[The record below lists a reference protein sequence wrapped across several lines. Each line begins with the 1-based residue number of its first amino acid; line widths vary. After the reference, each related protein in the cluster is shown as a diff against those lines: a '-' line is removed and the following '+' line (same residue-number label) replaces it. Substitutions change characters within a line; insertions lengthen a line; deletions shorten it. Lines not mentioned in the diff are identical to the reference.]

1 MNINYHDKI
10 KKLDLSK
17 WVIIKFYHYASIVN
31 DPDFYEYDE
40 IWHTKPVGD
49 PYIKELYNHFLSI
62 ANLYV
67 GHDISDNK
75 TTIGI
80 KNIETKDEL
89 FITSKD
95 GRYLIGNSVYSE
107 FGYVTTFGVVK
118 FESNDTVVKF

>member
-1 MNINYHDKI
+1 MNINYHNKI

-17 WVIIKFYHYASIVN
+17 WVITKFYHYASIVN